1 MRDLGRKKSKW
12 NTRVRN
18 LMMHEVEGG
27 RDNRAGLGT
36 NTEWSARAL
45 EHRVSMFT
53 SPLHVS
59 AEGTWGT

>member
-1 MRDLGRKKSKW
+1 
-12 NTRVRN
+12 
-18 LMMHEVEGG
+18 MMYEVEEGG